1 MRCAMARNNCCTTHL
16 QVNSETDFATKTE
29 QFQSIVHSVAAAALG
44 SEAAGGANHAIIW
57 YIRHDCAVYGI
68 WVCFT
73 MSIERGELKM
83 MYKHS
88 QTMYVGLLDTFC
100 KSSDT
105 QLLVQA
111 LGA

>member
-1 MRCAMARNNCCTTHL
+1 
-16 QVNSETDFATKTE
+16 
-29 QFQSIVHSVAAAALG
+29 
-44 SEAAGGANHAIIW
+44 
-57 YIRHDCAVYGI
+57 
-68 WVCFT
+68 

-88 QTMYVGLLDTFC
+88 PTMYVRILDTFC